1 MKPCSLA
8 FLLLILLGPAAG
20 RPVSAHG
27 IRYATGTGGIVVK
40 AFFDDNRPAA
50 GMFVSIFAPDQEDR
64 FQSGKTDKN
73 GRFAFFPDRAGTWEI
88 LVYDRMGHRLQ
99 IKVPVDTGLGPKESI
114 ESSGIERYLKILMGL
129 GIIAVVFFSLWLL
142 NKSREKPEEPS

>member
-1 MKPCSLA
+1 MKPCFLA
-8 FLLLILLGPAAG
+8 CLLLILLFPAAD
-20 RPVSAHG
+20 RPAAAHG
-27 IRYATGTGGIVVK
+27 IRYSTGTGGIVVK

-50 GMFVSIFAPDQEDR
+50 EMFVSIFAPGREDR

-99 IKVPVDTGLGPKESI
+99 IKVPVDKGLRLQESV
-114 ESSGIERYLKILMGL
+114 EPDGLERYLKILLGL
-129 GIIAVVFFSLWLL
+129 GIIAVIFFSLWLL
-142 NKSREKPEEPS
+142 NKIRGKPEKPS